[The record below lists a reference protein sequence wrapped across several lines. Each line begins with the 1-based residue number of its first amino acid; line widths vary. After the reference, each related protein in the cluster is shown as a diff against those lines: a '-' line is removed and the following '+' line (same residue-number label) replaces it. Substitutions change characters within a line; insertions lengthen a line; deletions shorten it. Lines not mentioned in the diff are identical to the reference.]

1 MFNSQLIIQTKDKV
15 AGMQLAERVL
25 TIISDLIIS
34 DLVGVINAT

>member
-25 TIISDLIIS
+25 TIISDL
-34 DLVGVINAT
+34 VGAINAT